1 MTIKYRELHVDIAE
15 GAKVIIDVASKADVE
30 AALAD
35 WPHFA
40 SEGVLGK
47 NPNTTP
53 AVPRE
58 LQKKDGDSP
67 ESRIET
73 RSDLPSGSLRQK
85 SILAFK
91 DGIPQL
97 LRPPILG
104 AVSDAALILI
114 FAIEAGLKKTAISFE
129 DFKALYDAQNI
140 KSGSPLSMLLTN
152 LKNAGYIDKNQYSS
166 NRTVRLTAKGEK
178 KATDVLAQVIS
189 NVG

>member
-1 MTIKYRELHVDIAE
+1 MTTIKYRELHIDIAK
-15 GAKVIIDVASKADVE
+15 GVKLIVDVASRADVD

-35 WPHFA
+35 LRGLAVEDIPTETRDSTPTA
-40 SEGVLGK
+40 REEIEQK
-47 NPNTTP
+47 N
-53 AVPRE
+53 E
-58 LQKKDGDSP
+58 DSP

-73 RSDLPSGSLRQK
+73 RSDLPSGCLRRK

-97 LRPPILG
+97 LRPPIFG
-104 AVSDAALILI
+104 AVSDAALILL
-114 FAIEAGLKKTAISFE
+114 FAVEAGLKKTAVSFE

-152 LKNAGYIDKNQYSS
+152 LKNAGYIDKGQYSA

-178 KATDVLAQVIS
+178 KATDVLAQVIK
-189 NVG
+189 

>member
-1 MTIKYRELHVDIAE
+1 MTIKYRELHIDIAE
-15 GAKVIIDVASKADVE
+15 GVKVIIDVASKADVE

-35 WPHFA
+35 WPIFA
-40 SEGVLGK
+40 AERVQAKHDKS
-47 NPNTTP
+47 TT
-53 AVPRE
+53 AGQGDLVQR
-58 LQKKDGDSP
+58 DGDSP

-73 RSDLPSGSLRQK
+73 RSDLHSGCLRQK

-97 LRPPILG
+97 LRPTTFG
-104 AVSDAALILI
+104 TVSDAALILI
-114 FAIEAGLKKTAISFE
+114 FAIEAGLKKTAISFD

-152 LKNAGYIDKNQYSS
+152 LKNAGYIDKSQYSS

-178 KATDVLAQVIS
+178 KATDVLAQV
-189 NVG
+189 VK

>member
-1 MTIKYRELHVDIAE
+1 MTIKYRELHIDIAK
-15 GAKVIIDVASKADVE
+15 GAKLIIDVASKSDVE
-30 AALAD
+30 AALAE
-35 WPHFA
+35 WPNLA
-40 SEGVLGK
+40 VERVQTEQD
-47 NPNTTP
+47 NATP
-53 AVPRE
+53 AVQRD
-58 LQKKDGDSP
+58 LVQRDGDSP

-73 RSDLPSGSLRQK
+73 RSDLPPGCLRQK

-97 LRPPILG
+97 LRPTIFG

-114 FAIEAGLKKTAISFE
+114 FAIESGLKKTAISFD

-152 LKNAGYIDKNQYSS
+152 LKNAGYIDKSQYSS

-178 KATDVLAQVIS
+178 KATDVLAQV
-189 NVG
+189 VK